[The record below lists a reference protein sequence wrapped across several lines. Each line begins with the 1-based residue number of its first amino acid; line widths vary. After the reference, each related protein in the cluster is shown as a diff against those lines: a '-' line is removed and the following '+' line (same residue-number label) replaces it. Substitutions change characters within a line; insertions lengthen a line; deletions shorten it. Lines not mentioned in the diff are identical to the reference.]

1 MSNLA
6 IVHNRLIDRYNALIG
21 ELRQVLIL
29 LRRRRTRAALSLL
42 ESALDG
48 VESDMSG
55 RDESE
60 PEANDENMTVESVQ
74 AALLSQVSPPAP
86 PLPVAFVGRGFRLD
100 DAPADSDAPASAA
113 SQEPMCRRC
122 GDRENLHLMN
132 QSGPWL
138 DAESEAERTYCTDCL
153 YG

>member
-86 PLPVAFVGRGFRLD
+86 PLPVAFVGRSFRLD
-100 DAPADSDAPASAA
+100 DAPAASDAASDG

>member
-1 MSNLA
+1 MATLA

-100 DAPADSDAPASAA
+100 DAPAASDAPASAA

>member
-1 MSNLA
+1 MNYA
-6 IVHNRLIDRYNALIG
+6 VQYNALQRRY
-21 ELRQVLIL
+21 ESLLADMQQVLGL

-48 VESDMSG
+48 DESDMSG

-60 PEANDENMTVESVQ
+60 PEANDENMTVDVVQ

-100 DAPADSDAPASAA
+100 DAPAASDAAASDG

-153 YG
+153 YS

>member
-1 MSNLA
+1 MNYA
-6 IVHNRLIDRYNALIG
+6 VQYNALQRRY
-21 ELRQVLIL
+21 ESLLADLRQVVGL

-42 ESALDG
+42 ESALGGD
-48 VESDMSG
+48 ESDMSG